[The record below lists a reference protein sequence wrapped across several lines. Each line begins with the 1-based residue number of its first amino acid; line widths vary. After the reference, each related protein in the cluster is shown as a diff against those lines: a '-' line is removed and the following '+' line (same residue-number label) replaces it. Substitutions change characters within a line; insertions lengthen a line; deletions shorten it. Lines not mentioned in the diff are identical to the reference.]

1 MFDKEETIKYLL
13 KGIEEA
19 DEKALREKVEE
30 VYNQGRTLR
39 IKFGMDPSSPDIH
52 LGHAVSLRKIKQLQ
66 DLGHKAV
73 IIIGDFTGAI
83 GDPTGK
89 SKTRNQL
96 TKEQVEANAKTY
108 FEQIFKIIDK
118 SKTEIHFNSE
128 WYNKVSFS
136 EILNLCSNIT
146 VARMLERDDFKN
158 RFDSHK
164 PIALHEFIYPLMQA
178 YDSVMVDSD
187 IEMGGTDQTFN
198 ILLGRNIQKC
208 YNKPQQVALFVPLLV
223 GLDGKEKMSKSL
235 GNYIGIDEDAKTMY
249 VKVMKVPDEL
259 IISYYNLATD
269 LHPDKITNIE
279 KLLNTGETNPRDIKM
294 HLARN
299 IVSLYHTEAELKE
312 AEASFQAIYQK
323 KNIDSTELPVITY
336 DCNEFQNNSLY
347 SLVDCIFSSGKYKSK
362 NEVRRLIQQGAVKLN
377 GDRVTDLMFQPI
389 DGTIIQVGKGNM
401 FKLLQSQSDVEIQ
414 KDKCFVKKMQ
424 Q

>member
-13 KGIEEA
+13 KGIEEV

-128 WYNKVSFS
+128 WYNKVSFL

-259 IISYYNLATD
+259 IINYYNLATD
-269 LHPDKITNIE
+269 LHPDKIANIE

-323 KNIDSTELPVITY
+323 KNIDNAELPVITY
-336 DCNEFQNNSLY
+336 DCNEFQNDSLY

-362 NEVRRLIQQGAVKLN
+362 KEVRRLIQQGAVKLN

-389 DGTIIQVGKGNM
+389 NGTIIQVGKGNM
-401 FKLLQSQSDVEIQ
+401 FKLLQSQSDVESQ

>member
-1 MFDKEETIKYLL
+1 Y
-13 KGIEEA
+13 A
-19 DEKALREKVEE
+19 
-30 VYNQGRTLR
+30 QGRTMR

-108 FEQIFKIIDK
+108 FEQIFKIIDR

-128 WYNKVSFS
+128 WYNKISFS

-158 RFDSHK
+158 RFDSHR

-178 YDSVMVDSD
+178 YDSVMVNSD

-198 ILLGRNIQKC
+198 ILLGRNIQKY

-235 GNYIGIDEDAKTMY
+235 GNYIGVDEDAKTMY
-249 VKVMKVPDEL
+249 AKVMKVPDDL
-259 IISYYNLATD
+259 IINYYNLTTD
-269 LHPDKITNIE
+269 LHPNKIGSIQ
-279 KLLNTGETNPRDIKM
+279 KLLQNNEINPRDIKM
-294 HLARN
+294 HLARS
-299 IVSLYHTEAELKE
+299 IVSLYHTEEELKE
-312 AEASFQAIYQK
+312 AEVNFQAVYQK
-323 KNIDSTELPVITY
+323 KNVDDVDLPVILF
-336 DCNEFQNNSLY
+336 DSNLVDENSSY
-347 SLVDCIFSSGKYKSK
+347 SLIDCIFSIGKYKSK
-362 NEVRRLIQQGAVKLN
+362 SEVRRLIQQGAVKLDGKN
-377 GDRVTDLMFQPI
+377 VTDLMFQPVE
-389 DGTIIQVGKGNM
+389 GTIIQVGKGNM
-401 FKLLQSQSDVEIQ
+401 FKLSSTEKKQEKVRSLKKSIQ
-414 KDKCFVKKMQ
+414 
-424 Q
+424 

>member
-323 KNIDSTELPVITY
+323 KNIDSAELPVITY

-362 NEVRRLIQQGAVKLN
+362 KEVRRLIQQGAVKLN

-389 DGTIIQVGKGNM
+389 NGTIIQVGKGNM
-401 FKLLQSQSDVEIQ
+401 FKLLQSQSDVESQ

>member
-1 MFDKEETIKYLL
+1 MFNKEETIKYLL
-13 KGIEEA
+13 KGIEDA
-19 DEKALREKVEE
+19 DENAIREKVEE
-30 VYNQGRTLR
+30 VYAQGRTMR

-108 FEQIFKIIDK
+108 FEQIFKIIDR

-128 WYNKVSFS
+128 WYNKISFS

-158 RFDSHK
+158 RFDSHR

-178 YDSVMVDSD
+178 YDSVMVNSD

-198 ILLGRNIQKC
+198 ILLGRNIQKY

-235 GNYIGIDEDAKTMY
+235 GNYIGVDEDAKTMY
-249 VKVMKVPDEL
+249 AKVMKVPDDL
-259 IISYYNLATD
+259 IINYYNLTTD
-269 LHPDKITNIE
+269 LHPNKIGSIQ
-279 KLLNTGETNPRDIKM
+279 KLLQNNEINPRDIKM
-294 HLARN
+294 HLARS
-299 IVSLYHTEAELKE
+299 IVSLYHTEEELKE
-312 AEASFQAIYQK
+312 AEVNFQAVYQK
-323 KNIDSTELPVITY
+323 KNVDDVDLPVILF
-336 DCNEFQNNSLY
+336 DSNLVDENSSY
-347 SLVDCIFSSGKYKSK
+347 SLIDCIFSIGKYKSK
-362 NEVRRLIQQGAVKLN
+362 SEVRRLIQQGAVKLD
-377 GDRVTDLMFQPI
+377 GKKVTDLMFQPVE
-389 DGTIIQVGKGNM
+389 GTIIQVGKGNM
-401 FKLLQSQSDVEIQ
+401 FKLSSTEKKQEKVRSLKKSIQ
-414 KDKCFVKKMQ
+414 
-424 Q
+424 

>member
-13 KGIEEA
+13 KGIEEV

-128 WYNKVSFS
+128 WYNKVSFL

-259 IISYYNLATD
+259 IINYYNLATD
-269 LHPDKITNIE
+269 LHPDKIANIE

-323 KNIDSTELPVITY
+323 KNIDSAELPVITY

-401 FKLLQSQSDVEIQ
+401 FKLLQSQSDVESQ

>member
-128 WYNKVSFS
+128 WYNKVSFL

-259 IISYYNLATD
+259 IINYYNLATD
-269 LHPDKITNIE
+269 LHPDKIANIE

-323 KNIDSTELPVITY
+323 KNIDSAELPVITY

-401 FKLLQSQSDVEIQ
+401 FKLLQSQSDVESQ

>member
-1 MFDKEETIKYLL
+1 MFNKEETIKYLL
-13 KGIEEA
+13 KGITDA
-19 DEKALREKVEE
+19 DEQAIREKVEE
-30 VYNQGRTLR
+30 VYDEGRTLR

-128 WYNKVSFS
+128 WYNKISFS
-136 EILNLCSNIT
+136 EVLNLCSNIT

-164 PIALHEFIYPLMQA
+164 PISLHEFIYPLMQA
-178 YDSVMVDSD
+178 YDSVVVNSD

-198 ILLGRNIQKC
+198 ILLGRNIQK
-208 YNKPQQVALFVPLLV
+208 YFNKPQQVALFVPLLV

-235 GNYIGIDEDAKTMY
+235 GNYIGIDESAEVMY
-249 VKVMKVPDEL
+249 EKAMRIPD
-259 IISYYNLATD
+259 NLLMDYFKLTTD
-269 LHPDKITNIE
+269 LNMVNIE
-279 KLLNTGETNPRDIKM
+279 NIIKNDVVEAHKVFAREIIKM
-294 HLARN
+294 
-299 IVSLYHTEAELKE
+299 YHGEEYIQEAEERYNTVAKGGIPDDIEIFEIEYTVANQGILL
-312 AEASFQAIYQK
+312 
-323 KNIDSTELPVITY
+323 IDL
-336 DCNEFQNNSLY
+336 L
-347 SLVDCIFSSGKYKSK
+347 LMSGMVPSKS
-362 NEVRRLIQQGAVKLN
+362 EGRRMIQQN
-377 GDRVTDLMFQPI
+377 GISINGEKENDVNSI
-389 DGTIIQVGKGNM
+389 ITIEKFNNNELV
-401 FKLLQSQSDVEIQ
+401 IQ
-414 KDKCFVKKMQ
+414 KGKKQ
-424 Q
+424 FKKIVIK

>member
-1 MFDKEETIKYLL
+1 MFNKEETLKYLL
-13 KGIEEA
+13 KGIDNA
-19 DEKALREKVEE
+19 DEQAIREKIDE
-30 VYNQGRTLR
+30 VYEDGRVLR

-96 TKEQVEANAKTY
+96 TREQVEENARTY

-128 WYNKVSFS
+128 WYNGISFADV
-136 EILNLCSNIT
+136 LNLCSNIT

-158 RFDSHK
+158 RFDSHR

-198 ILLGRNIQKC
+198 ILLGRNIQK
-208 YNKPQQVALFVPLLV
+208 YYHKSQQVALFVPLLV

-235 GNYIGIDEDAKTMY
+235 GNYIGIDESAKIMY
-249 VKVMKVPDEL
+249 EKVMRVPDEL
-259 IISYYNLATD
+259 IISYYNLTTD
-269 LHPDKITNIE
+269 LHPDKIVSIQ
-279 KLLNTGETNPRDIKM
+279 KLLQKKEINPRDIKM
-294 HLARN
+294 HLARS
-299 IVSLYHTEAELKE
+299 IVSLYHSPEEVKE
-312 AEASFQAIYQK
+312 AEMNFQALYQK
-323 KNIDSTELPVITY
+323 KNIADIELPIITF
-336 DCNEFQNNSLY
+336 DDDLLDENFSY
-347 SLVDCIFSSGKYKSK
+347 SLVDCIYSTGKFKSK
-362 NEVRRLIQQGAVKLN
+362 SEVRRLIQQGAVKLN
-377 GDRVTDLMFQPI
+377 GVKITDLMFQPQNDMI
-389 DGTIIQVGKGNM
+389 VQVGKGNI
-401 FKLLQSQSDVEIQ
+401 FKLLYLAKE
-414 KDKCFVKKMQ
+414 KKENNSLKLAG
-424 Q
+424 